1 MIGTSSCAGALIVPF
16 PFNFNIQVAQVF
28 FWFCEDKREVGVFD
42 ALLKECAKRGASMV
56 NVATLAPD
64 HTGKKFH
71 ARRGLALVE
80 AHHFGIN
87 PEWTLLLSEKGAKET
102 DMNELATSPIGG
114 PS

>member
-1 MIGTSSCAGALIVPF
+1 
-16 PFNFNIQVAQVF
+16 
-28 FWFCEDKREVGVFD
+28 
-42 ALLKECAKRGASMV
+42 MV

-80 AHHFGIN
+80 AHHLGIN
-87 PEWTLLLSEKGAKET
+87 PLFACALEDKGAKEAE
-102 DMNELATSPIGG
+102 MNELETASFGG